1 MSEKLTAE
9 EYSESEM
16 FLKSILNSQIAIA
29 MTPSDL
35 AIYKK
40 LVAKEA
46 VEKFER
52 ELIEKYGKDYKSR
65 VDERIIVSAVRS
77 EHIKHLAKQHGA
89 KIIKNQSMKQK
100 TILKWLNELPELIRE
115 VVIAD
120 YICNTWCY
128 INESNKLSSAIMDF
142 SWDQSALGPDFYCA
156 LYEDALYHEQNNLK
170 LPR

>member
-46 VEKFER
+46 VEKFAR

-77 EHIKHLAKQHGA
+77 EHIKHLAKQHGV
-89 KIIKNQSMKQK
+89 
-100 TILKWLNELPELIRE
+100 EL
-115 VVIAD
+115 
-120 YICNTWCY
+120 
-128 INESNKLSSAIMDF
+128 
-142 SWDQSALGPDFYCA
+142 
-156 LYEDALYHEQNNLK
+156 
-170 LPR
+170 

>member
-46 VEKFER
+46 VEKFAEWITQHSYQWFK
-52 ELIEKYGKDYKSR
+52 EIGEKT
-65 VDERIIVSAVRS
+65 IILWRPLYSNNKGIATEQMYS
-77 EHIKHLAKQHGA
+77 IFLDHQAKQKEGG
-89 KIIKNQSMKQK
+89 KI
-100 TILKWLNELPELIRE
+100 
-115 VVIAD
+115 
-120 YICNTWCY
+120 
-128 INESNKLSSAIMDF
+128 
-142 SWDQSALGPDFYCA
+142 
-156 LYEDALYHEQNNLK
+156 
-170 LPR
+170 